1 MDLAGSAIAQKA
13 GLMATLE
20 TWMPT
25 PTAYLKPKW
34 LLLAGATDPPEDV
47 SISDRRTRD
56 AEGEKSGAFLQ
67 GIAKDLANMEAAI
80 VAIKGK
86 LHNSI
91 KNLYMTKEEA
101 LKHIAKFFNHCQ
113 RGGFKPMLYYTGH
126 GQIGTGNWCFDD
138 GTIGVEEIL
147 RLLPGGP
154 GCYYPVLFC
163 DTCYSGNWANF
174 CLEKA
179 IPGLQC
185 LSACPEFTTAMDVPG
200 VLKYDF

>member
-1 MDLAGSAIAQKA
+1 MALAGSAIAQEA
-13 GLMATLE
+13 GLITTLD

-25 PTAYLKPKW
+25 PTASLKPKW

-56 AEGEKSGAFLQ
+56 AEGDKSGAFLQ

-80 VAIKGK
+80 FAIRGK
-86 LHNSI
+86 LFNSI
-91 KNLYMTKEEA
+91 KDMYMTKGVA
-101 LKHIAKFFNHCQ
+101 LYHIKRFFDDCQ
-113 RGGFKPMLYYTGH
+113 IGGFKPMLYYTGH
-126 GQIGTGNWCFDD
+126 GQVGTGNWCFND
-138 GTIGVEEIL
+138 GTISVEEIL
-147 RLLPGGP
+147 GLLPG